1 MTKKDTDPTGAKWLM
16 EIDKKNFLLKRRN
29 IWQNRAQGGA
39 AICQENLGVMGGRQ
53 DKRHSMRKESEI
65 INN

>member
-1 MTKKDTDPTGAKWLM
+1 MTKKDTDPTSAKWLM

-39 AICQENLGVMGGRQ
+39 AIWVMGGRQ